1 MKRLRLTPQA
11 RRDLDGIWEYS
22 VRQWSVDQAETYLQ
36 ALNSTMQLLTEQPQ
50 LGRSIDDIREGYLKF
65 LAGSHLLIYRV
76 KTDCIEIVRILHKS
90 SDVERHL

>member
-11 RRDLDGIWEYS
+11 RSDLDGIWEYS
-22 VRQWSVDQAETYLQ
+22 AKQWSIDQAETYLR
-36 ALNSTMQLLTEQPQ
+36 ALNSTMQLLTEQPE
-50 LGRSIDDIREGYLKF
+50 LGRKIDDIREGYLIF
-65 LAGSHLLIYRV
+65 QAGSHLLIYRL